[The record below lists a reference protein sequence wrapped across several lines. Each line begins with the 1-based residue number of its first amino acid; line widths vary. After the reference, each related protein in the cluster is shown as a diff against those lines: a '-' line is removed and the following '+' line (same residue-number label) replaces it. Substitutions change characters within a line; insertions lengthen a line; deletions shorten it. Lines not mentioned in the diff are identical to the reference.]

1 MRVVRLS
8 KTQTGGKGGADST
21 SPLTAEEAAVAA
33 QLGITAEDYA
43 KAK

>member
-1 MRVVRLS
+1 MALS

-33 QLGITAEDYA
+33 QLGISAEDYA